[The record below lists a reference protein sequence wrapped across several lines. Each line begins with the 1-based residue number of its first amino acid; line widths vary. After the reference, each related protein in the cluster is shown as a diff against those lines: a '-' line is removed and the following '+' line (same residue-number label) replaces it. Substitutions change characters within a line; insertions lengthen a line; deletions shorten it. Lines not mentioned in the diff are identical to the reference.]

1 MVLFHSLSVS
11 FYHSPR
17 IFVPLLL
24 ISMFSLIWKSNKTY
38 SKEFKRTGL
47 LYGIAVFFVSFLLI
61 FVVKGGTGRFNQVNI
76 FGSPETRLVMEE
88 QLREDGSRSVPLLVA
103 EYSIIRLSIIPL
115 RLLQIILIILQ
126 VNICL

>member
-1 MVLFHSLSVS
+1 MSYHPAQAQNQSRVVFILTGVGIIVRSLNTKDSRLLPYGLFHSLSVS

-61 FVVKGGTGRFNQVNI
+61 FVVKEVRVG
-76 FGSPETRLVMEE
+76 L
-88 QLREDGSRSVPLLVA
+88 
-103 EYSIIRLSIIPL
+103 IR
-115 RLLQIILIILQ
+115 
-126 VNICL
+126 